1 MRLRLRSTGG
11 RGASSRKQLD
21 VRDLVVCRVVVL
33 RVLDEV
39 EAVTRTRLGESTD
52 REGAADGDV
61 ENERLWLE
69 ECIQIAG
76 RSGVVRSR

>member
-1 MRLRLRSTGG
+1 M
-11 RGASSRKQLD
+11 
-21 VRDLVVCRVVVL
+21 
-33 RVLDEV
+33 LDEV

-69 ECIQIAG
+69 ECIQVAG
-76 RSGVVRSR
+76 RGGVVRSR